1 MDMLLNFGKTFT
13 KPNLL
18 NRSLTNWKRT
28 FYMNLPFYFTF
39 NFSTVSIDDFELV
52 FV

>member
-1 MDMLLNFGKTFT
+1 MDMLLDSGKIFT

-18 NRSLTNWKRT
+18 NRSLTNWKST

-39 NFSTVSIDDFELV
+39 NFSTV
-52 FV
+52 